1 MTIQGYWN
9 DCEPYFFN
17 LHLHCGLIRYRS
29 HNEKTKQLNSLESID
44 YFNLSKHK
52 SIYIHVAS

>member
-1 MTIQGYWN
+1 MTVN
-9 DCEPYFFN
+9 LNFLN

-29 HNEKTKQLNSLESID
+29 HNKKAKQLNSLESID

-52 SIYIHVAS
+52 SIYIDVAS